1 MSILTKPDIYR
12 ALLDGTIRIT
22 SGSLELTPD
31 KMTIGPNSID
41 LHLHPHMKTYK
52 ARRETNDT
60 PTGQRVA
67 STYVELDARGDNPTE
82 DIMLTEEGF
91 VMCPGT
97 LYLARTIERT
107 YTPHHV
113 PKIGGRSSTGR
124 LGINIHQTAGFGD
137 VGFDGTWTLEL
148 SCVEPVRIYPAMR
161 IAQLWL
167 FTLSSPV
174 ASEDQYQGR
183 YQGQEAPTEYR
194 GHLDDAD
201 G

>member
-1 MSILTKPDIYR
+1 MSILTKPDILR
-12 ALLDGTIRIT
+12 ALDDGSVSIT
-22 SGSLELTPD
+22 FPDSLEPLPLV
-31 KMTIGPNSID
+31 IGPNSID
-41 LHLHPHMKTYK
+41 MHLHCHRK
-52 ARRETNDT
+52 AYTH
-60 PTGQRVA
+60 
-67 STYVELDARGDNPTE
+67 ELDAREDNPTE
-82 DIMLTEEGF
+82 DVYIEDEGF
-91 VMCPGT
+91 LMQPGR

-148 SCVEPVRIYPAMR
+148 SCVEPVRIYPGMR

-174 ASEDQYQGR
+174 VSEDQYQGR
-183 YQGQEAPTEYR
+183 YQGQQDPTAYR
-194 GHLDDAD
+194 GHK
-201 G
+201 